1 MYSLKK
7 QEFNVMIEFLFF
19 EGFVLPK
26 GLIFL
31 KSFITSVFNSS
42 SLINPLLFIRYF
54 LSTQVL
60 RLP

>member
-1 MYSLKK
+1 
-7 QEFNVMIEFLFF
+7 MIEFLFF